1 MARKAE
7 KPKMIVNSFY
17 LNEMSAEQAFADFYF
32 EYFKYAKSSADTNDT
47 DDFDYYTDGK
57 DEKGVAAYVS

>member
-1 MARKAE
+1 MARKAV
-7 KPKMIVNSFY
+7 KTKIIVNSFFMD
-17 LNEMSAEQAFADFYF
+17 EMSAEQAFADFYF